1 MTGPILATVS
11 EYSVFASFKK
21 CFIKFDRYNQPL
33 HARNSGSWI
42 ASICLHIPHSSS
54 FFVLLLEGREGR
66 GLGWNEGGGTA
77 PVGACPTDRE
87 WPARDADV
95 PRRHWTEGQL
105 KGWPFA
111 LSAESMR
118 Q

>member
-1 MTGPILATVS
+1 M
-11 EYSVFASFKK
+11 
-21 CFIKFDRYNQPL
+21 
-33 HARNSGSWI
+33 
-42 ASICLHIPHSSS
+42 
-54 FFVLLLEGREGR
+54 LEGRKGR

-87 WPARDADV
+87 WPARDPDV